1 MLNRALDSGLF
12 HAQWIGCDAA
22 YGNDHAFLDGLHL
35 PEQVWYFAATN
46 CKELVFLE
54 QPQECIP
61 PGSGG
66 RRRKHPPLSP
76 SPVRVESIAQ
86 DPEIP
91 WEWVTLAEGSK
102 GPIQAQKKQIRCV
115 SCRADRNRNYVEPGP
130 EIWLYLRKYEDGRI
144 KYFVSNAPG
153 EIEPEELDRA
163 ATLRWPIEQ
172 SFEECKSYL
181 GMGHYECRS
190 YTGWKRHM
198 QFVMIAHLFTTQ
210 IKALVK
216 KRGLFNN
223 ANVSTVIAGNNHIH
237 LFPYAREGMLLH
249 QKKSLCLSVSP

>member
-1 MLNRALDSGLF
+1 MFSGF
-12 HAQWIGCDAA
+12 ERD
-22 YGNDHAFLDGLHL
+22 
-35 PEQVWYFAATN
+35 
-46 CKELVFLE
+46 
-54 QPQECIP
+54 
-61 PGSGG
+61 
-66 RRRKHPPLSP
+66 RLS
-76 SPVRVESIAQ
+76 
-86 DPEIP
+86 
-91 WEWVTLAEGSK
+91 
-102 GPIQAQKKQIRCV
+102 
-115 SCRADRNRNYVEPGP
+115 DRNRNYVEPGP

-216 KRGLFNN
+216 KKGSF
-223 ANVSTVIAGNNHIH
+223 
-237 LFPYAREGMLLH
+237 
-249 QKKSLCLSVSP
+249 

>member
-1 MLNRALDSGLF
+1 M
-12 HAQWIGCDAA
+12 
-22 YGNDHAFLDGLHL
+22 
-35 PEQVWYFAATN
+35 
-46 CKELVFLE
+46 
-54 QPQECIP
+54 
-61 PGSGG
+61 
-66 RRRKHPPLSP
+66 
-76 SPVRVESIAQ
+76 
-86 DPEIP
+86 
-91 WEWVTLAEGSK
+91 
-102 GPIQAQKKQIRCV
+102 
-115 SCRADRNRNYVEPGP
+115 EPGP

-216 KRGLFNN
+216 KKGSF
-223 ANVSTVIAGNNHIH
+223 
-237 LFPYAREGMLLH
+237 
-249 QKKSLCLSVSP
+249 